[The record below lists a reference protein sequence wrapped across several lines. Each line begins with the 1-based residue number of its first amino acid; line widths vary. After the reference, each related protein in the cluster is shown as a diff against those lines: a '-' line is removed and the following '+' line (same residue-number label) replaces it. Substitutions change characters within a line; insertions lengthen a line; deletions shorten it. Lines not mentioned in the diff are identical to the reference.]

1 MGVAV
6 GGIWA
11 SVLAISL
18 LAPDMVTGSEQQH
31 MPVAAFGT
39 WMWGIAGTFAALGA
53 LAALR
58 RGSPR
63 RRHLHQPLA
72 LGVAVIW
79 CVAAAVSIF
88 SPVVET
94 GSDPTRLPMA
104 AFVAPVV
111 ATVLTAVVRG
121 AVGVSSNL
129 SALSDLPR

>member
-1 MGVAV
+1 MVVAV

-11 SVLAISL
+11 AVLAISL

-58 RGSPR
+58 RSPR

-72 LGVAVIW
+72 LGVAAIW
-79 CVAAAVSIF
+79 CVAAAVAIF

-111 ATVLTAVVRG
+111 AAVLTALVRG
-121 AVGVSSNL
+121 AVGVPSDL
-129 SALSDLPR
+129 SDLSDLPR